1 MSKRGIVTLRRVCDA
16 LLIALILVV
25 LFGVVLGRL
34 VPMTG
39 RTTLIIGGGSMEPAV
54 PLGAAVMVDPVA
66 STDLAVGDVVSLRTG
81 TNLKSIF
88 THRVMRIVER
98 DGGIWV
104 ETKGDANPSV
114 DPSLTPAANLIGRVS
129 SSIPYAG
136 YLLALLSIPSGVL
149 FVILLA
155 GLLLTVT
162 WLLETYEIE
171 LVGRTPI
178 PAAVKPAALPD
189 GGSTGSTIPSERSR
203 RAHRLRRA
211 RHAAFPG
218 D

>member
-1 MSKRGIVTLRRVCDA
+1 MTTRSFVTLRRVCDT

-39 RTTLIIGGGSMEPAV
+39 RTTLIIGGGSMEPAI
-54 PLGAAVMVDPVA
+54 PIGAAVVVA
-66 STDLAVGDVVSLRTG
+66 AIPAAELAVGEVVSLRTG

-88 THRVMRIVER
+88 THRVTRIVQRE
-98 DGGIWV
+98 DGLWL
-104 ETKGDANPSV
+104 ETKGDANTAV
-114 DPSLTPAANLIGRVS
+114 DPSLTSVANVIGRVDWS
-129 SSIPYAG
+129 MPYAG
-136 YLLALLSIPSGVL
+136 YLLALLSVPSGVL

-171 LVGRTPI
+171 LVARTPARDPVRP
-178 PAAVKPAALPD
+178 PAPVD
-189 GGSTGSTIPSERSR
+189 GGPTDSPIPSERSR
-203 RAHRLRRA
+203 RANRLRRT
-211 RHAAFPG
+211 RHAASPG

>member
-1 MSKRGIVTLRRVCDA
+1 MRTRSFVRLRRVCDT
-16 LLIALILVV
+16 LLVALILVV
-25 LFGVVLGRL
+25 LFGVILGRV

-39 RTTLIIGGGSMEPAV
+39 RTTLIIGGGSMEPAI
-54 PLGAAVMVDPVA
+54 PIGAAVVADPVPPA
-66 STDLAVGDVVSLRTG
+66 EITVGDVVSLRTG

-88 THRVMRIVER
+88 THRVTRIVAR
-98 DGGIWV
+98 DDGLWL
-104 ETKGDANPSV
+104 ETKGDANAAV
-114 DPSLTPAANLIGRVS
+114 DPSLTPVANVIGRVAWS
-129 SSIPYAG
+129 MPYAG

-171 LVGRTPI
+171 LIARTPA
-178 PAAVKPAALPD
+178 PAPVRPPPPA
-189 GGSTGSTIPSERSR
+189 GVGSTEFPISSERSR

-211 RHAAFPG
+211 RHAASPG